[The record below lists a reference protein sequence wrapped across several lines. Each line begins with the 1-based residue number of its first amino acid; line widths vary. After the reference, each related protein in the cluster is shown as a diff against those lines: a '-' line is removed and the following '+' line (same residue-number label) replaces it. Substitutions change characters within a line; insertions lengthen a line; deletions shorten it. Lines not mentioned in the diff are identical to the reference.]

1 MKYALIC
8 GKKTEATKGAIGF
21 CPGCGS
27 ELIAKCGEVKI
38 NHWSHK
44 GKRTCDKW
52 WENETDWHRSWKGKF
67 PVDWQEVWHKA
78 DDGEKHV
85 ADVKTKQGWTIEF
98 QHSYLN
104 PEERRS
110 RDVFY
115 PSLVWVVDGMRR
127 KTDLQQFQKALAN
140 SQVSNEKPLI
150 LRVNSPDECRLLKE
164 WFDSPSLVLFDF
176 QDVKE
181 TIDSTLWILL
191 PGISSSRAYLMK
203 ISQNNFIEYH
213 RDERFD
219 KLVENTIL
227 PIRDNLAS
235 IIKQTEKA
243 QEKLRRSR
251 SSRSP
256 IYGKKYNPRRRRRF

>member
-1 MKYALIC
+1 MKFALLC

-38 NHWSHK
+38 NHWAHK

-85 ADVKTKQGWTIEF
+85 ADVKTDQGWTIEF

-104 PEERRS
+104 PEERRA
-110 RDVFY
+110 RNAFY
-115 PSLVWVVDGMRR
+115 PNLVWVVDGMRR
-127 KTDLQQFQKALAN
+127 VNDIKQFERALKESQAVDQQGL
-140 SQVSNEKPLI
+140 VR
-150 LRVNSPDECRLLKE
+150 RVNYPEEYRLLKE
-164 WFDSPSLVLFDF
+164 WFDSPTLVLFDF

-181 TIDSTLWILL
+181 TVDSTLWMLL
-191 PGISSSRAYLMK
+191 PGIPNSKAYLIP
-203 ISQNNFIEYH
+203 ISQKTFIEFH
-213 RDERFD
+213 HDKRFD
-219 KLVENTIL
+219 EWVKNTIF
-227 PIRDNLAS
+227 PYCDQVAS
-235 IIKQTEKA
+235 IVK
-243 QEKLRRSR
+243 EKLNEKIKRSR

-256 IYGKKYNPRRRRRF
+256 LYGKKYNPRRR